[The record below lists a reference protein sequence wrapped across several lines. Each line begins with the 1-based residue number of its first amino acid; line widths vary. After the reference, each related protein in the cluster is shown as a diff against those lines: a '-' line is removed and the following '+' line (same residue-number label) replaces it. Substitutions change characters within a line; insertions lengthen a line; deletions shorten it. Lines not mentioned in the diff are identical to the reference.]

1 MSSPPTNFIR
11 TVQTVLL
18 ELALALALLQ
28 LVQELALERLLEVVM
43 LALLLEQEPHYHLA
57 LLQ

>member
-1 MSSPPTNFIR
+1 L
-11 TVQTVLL
+11 VLL
-18 ELALALALLQ
+18 LVQELLELALLQ

-43 LALLLEQEPHYHLA
+43 LALPLEQEPHYHLA

>member
-1 MSSPPTNFIR
+1 
-11 TVQTVLL
+11 VQSVLL
-18 ELALALALLQ
+18 ELALALVLLQ

-43 LALLLEQEPHYHLA
+43 LALPLEQEPHYHLA

>member
-1 MSSPPTNFIR
+1 M
-11 TVQTVLL
+11 VLL

-43 LALLLEQEPHYHLA
+43 LALLPEQELEYHLA

>member
-1 MSSPPTNFIR
+1 
-11 TVQTVLL
+11 VQTVL
-18 ELALALALLQ
+18 LALALALLQ

-43 LALLLEQEPHYHLA
+43 LALQPEQEPHYHLA